1 MSSEPTRKP
10 LPATLRDTP
19 AAPDEN
25 VVLPDQ
31 CAVCG
36 HDDLTVMLRTTY
48 VVYARCERC
57 LTMRTV
63 ARPEYGREF
72 GT

>member
-1 MSSEPTRKP
+1 MSSEPTRKA
-10 LPATLRDTP
+10 LAATLRDTP
-19 AAPDEN
+19 ADPGET
-25 VVLPDQ
+25 VVLPNQ
-31 CAVCG
+31 CAACG

-48 VVYARCERC
+48 VVYVRCERC

-63 ARPEYGREF
+63 ALPGCDHEF